1 MSSRTSPR
9 RLFAS
14 GVLVFAAIL
23 GLGIVLSQRSPAS
36 TNAPSAPNGAGQ
48 TAPAYGY

>member
-1 MSSRTSPR
+1 MNAHTSPR

-23 GLGIVLSQRSPAS
+23 ALGIVLSQRSPAS
-36 TNAPSAPNGAGQ
+36 TNAPSAPNGTGQ
-48 TAPAYGY
+48 TAPVYGY